1 MYGRAQELWL
11 IRQRLRKVSHGQN
24 GLIILDGTRG
34 SGKTE
39 LVRQVSAT
47 APGYGFAVLEGQFT
61 RHKKLVLAVALASRT
76 DGRPFPG
83 AAGSGA
89 RTGPSLADDVLAA
102 ELPHPAPGPVE
113 PDTRPPGWPE
123 TRPPVLVALDDVPW
137 DDPDVRAALTGLP
150 LPGTAHRV
158 LWLLSGTGGP
168 PPHELPHDPGTDD
181 HLTHLTLGPLRRR
194 DALRLAADR
203 LGTAPDDTVGR
214 LVEACGGHPGLLSAV
229 LGRLVTDTT
238 YRGPVTAA
246 RRRAEALPPRV
257 LTSLLRDDP
266 RLSQRTLSLLRTI
279 ATRPRPV
286 HTRELVHLP
295 AGRAV
300 PLLGSV
306 REAAEAGVLV
316 MDGDRLTFRHALVR
330 RAAALLPPRDNA
342 STATPWPPRPA
353 SSVPAPATTDATADA
368 ATDEETGP
376 LSPREDAIVRLVAQ
390 GLTNSQIA
398 TRVNLSPHTVNFHL
412 RKIFRKLGVSSRVEL
427 VGTRLRTPTR
437 PPTQESRAAHA
448 G

>member
-1 MYGRAQELWL
+1 MHGRAQEQWL
-11 IRQRLRKVSHGQN
+11 IRQRLRKVSDGRN
-24 GLIILDGTRG
+24 GLIILGGTQG

-39 LVRQVSAT
+39 LIRQVSAT
-47 APGYGFAVLEGQFT
+47 AAGYGFAVLEGQFS
-61 RHKKLVLAVALASRT
+61 RYKKLLLAAALASRT
-76 DGRPFPG
+76 DRRPAPEET
-83 AAGSGA
+83 AGGVRS
-89 RTGPSLADDVLAA
+89 GPSLVDDVLAA
-102 ELPHPAPGPVE
+102 ELPDPASVPVPEPGPGGPE
-113 PDTRPPGWPE
+113 TRPPRWQD

-168 PPHELPHDPGTDD
+168 PPQVLHPDAGTDD
-181 HLTHLTLGPLRRR
+181 HPTHLSLGPLRRR

-203 LGTAPDDTVGR
+203 LGTAPDDAVGR
-214 LVEACGGHPGLLSAV
+214 LVEACGGHPGLLTAV
-229 LGRLVTDTT
+229 LGRLVAERT
-238 YRGPVTAA
+238 YHGPVTAP
-246 RRRAEALPPRV
+246 RDRAEAIPPRV
-257 LTSLLRDDP
+257 LTALLRDDP
-266 RLSQRTLSLLRTI
+266 RLSERTLALLRTI

-286 HTRELVHLP
+286 HTRELLRLP

-316 MDGDRLTFRHALVR
+316 MDGDRLAFRHALVR
-330 RAAALLPPRDNA
+330 RAAALLPPRDSA
-342 STATPWPPRPA
+342 STATTRPLHAAPPEA
-353 SSVPAPATTDATADA
+353 SC
-368 ATDEETGP
+368 DEETGP